1 MSMPQT
7 GGRSEV
13 EGLIAAVRRVG
24 AEVAAAHADDV
35 DRNARFP
42 HEAFAALRRERALA
56 AGVPRALG
64 GFGASTAEMA
74 LMTQALGEHCAAT
87 GLIFAMHL
95 IQVGAIARH
104 GLPSAYL
111 RRYLTELVERQLL
124 IASVTSEVGT
134 GGDLRSSICA
144 VEPDPAGFRVK
155 KNATTVSY
163 AEHADDLLLTARRAP
178 GAPSSDQ
185 VLVLLRRGG
194 FSLERK
200 GAWDTLGMRGTCS
213 PPFEVSAI
221 GSVDQ
226 ILPASFGDIAAQT
239 MVPFSHILWGG
250 VWLGIA
256 TDATARAR
264 AFVRGEA
271 RKKPGTPPPGAR
283 CLGQVVAEVQLMRHN
298 LHEVARTCDALMGA
312 DGQAIHD
319 ELTSVGFAIEINNL
333 KVSSSELVVD
343 VVGRALAICGMA
355 GYRTDSRLSLSRHLR
370 DAHSARLMINN
381 DRILTNNA
389 ALLLVHK
396 DQ

>member
-1 MSMPQT
+1 MSTPQT
-7 GGRSEV
+7 GSRSEI
-13 EGLIAAVRRVG
+13 EALIAGVRRVG
-24 AEVAAAHADDV
+24 AEVAAVHAGAV
-35 DRNARFP
+35 DQDARFP

-56 AGVPRALG
+56 AGVPRELG
-64 GFGASTAEMA
+64 GFGASTSEMA
-74 LMTQALGEHCAAT
+74 RMTQALGEHCAAT

-104 GLPSAYL
+104 GLSSAYL
-111 RRYLTELVERQLL
+111 RRYLTEVAERQLL

-134 GGDLRSSICA
+134 GGDLRASRCA

-155 KNATTVSY
+155 KDATTVSY

-178 GAPSSDQ
+178 DAPPSDQ
-185 VLVLLRRGG
+185 VLVLLRKGG
-194 FSLERK
+194 FALERR

-213 PPFEVSAI
+213 PPFAVSAT

-239 MVPFSHILWGG
+239 MVPFSHVLWAG

-256 TDATARAR
+256 TDAAARAR

-271 RKKPGTPPPGAR
+271 KKAPGTPPPGAR
-283 CLGQVVAEVQLMRHN
+283 SLCELVAEVQLMRHG
-298 LHEVARTCDALMGA
+298 LFEVARACDALMGPE
-312 DGQAIHD
+312 GQGSHD
-319 ELTSVGFAIEINNL
+319 ELASVGFAIEINNL
-333 KVSSSELVVD
+333 KVRSSELVVD
-343 VVGRALAICGMA
+343 IVGRALAICGVA
-355 GYRTDSRLSLSRHLR
+355 GYRTDGRFSLGRHLR
-370 DAHSARLMINN
+370 DAHSARLMISNE
-381 DRILTNNA
+381 RILTHNA